1 MKGYEKHGITQ
12 TCNRFG
18 QRRTYENTTKT
29 NITPA
34 AVDAFKSVTFLATI
48 PPVAGALDGHGDGG
62 GRVKLDVPENNMGAF
77 MQLFALR
84 GKVLRVTIT
93 ESAN

>member
-1 MKGYEKHGITQ
+1 MALYKPATAMGEGEPTKTRQ
-12 TCNRFG
+12 
-18 QRRTYENTTKT
+18 KT
-29 NITPA
+29 NIAPA
-34 AVDAFKSVTFLATI
+34 VADAFNSVTFLATI

>member
-1 MKGYEKHGITQ
+1 MALHKPATALGKGEPTKTRQ
-12 TCNRFG
+12 
-18 QRRTYENTTKT
+18 KT

>member
-1 MKGYEKHGITQ
+1 MKTKKQ
-12 TCNRFG
+12 
-18 QRRTYENTTKT
+18 NTETDK
-29 NITPA
+29 P
-34 AVDAFKSVTFLATI
+34 VAFKSVTFLATI

>member
-1 MKGYEKHGITQ
+1 M
-12 TCNRFG
+12 
-18 QRRTYENTTKT
+18 
-29 NITPA
+29 
-34 AVDAFKSVTFLATI
+34 TFLATI